1 MPQDTDK
8 FIVIIKGPG
17 VDIQGKASRELGVR
31 LAKET
36 LDYELS
42 PLDSEAMRSLCGSS
56 SSDHEAPR
64 VAEDPVL
71 ASRIEKSG
79 AITNTEVLLVI
90 ADAIREDTKVN
101 TVIRAQLLDGF
112 DRAGLKRPKNVDRDI
127 QTAVQRSWLKLT
139 SDSKAKKKKAT
150 KKSEKKRLNAWKI
163 TPHGTRVL
171 AAMLREAKRKG
182 VKGEGGL
189 R

>member
-1 MPQDTDK
+1 MQQGADR

-17 VDIQGKASRELGVR
+17 VDIQAKAPRDLGVR

-36 LDYELS
+36 LDYELT

-56 SSDHEAPR
+56 SSDQKESR
-64 VAEDPVL
+64 VVEDPVL
-71 ASRIEKSG
+71 ANRIAKSG
-79 AITNTEVLLVI
+79 ASTNTEVLLVI
-90 ADAIREDTKVN
+90 AEAIREETTVN

-112 DRAGLKRPKNVDRDI
+112 DRAGLNRPKNIDRDI
-127 QTAVQRSWLKLT
+127 QTAVQRTWLTLT
-139 SDSKAKKKKAT
+139 SDSKGRKKKAT

-171 AAMLREAKRKG
+171 AAKFHAG
-182 VKGEGGL
+182 
-189 R
+189 